1 MKENKSK
8 ISKAL
13 DFLYKYRFII
23 MSVIF
28 VLCIILKVSGSSI
41 GCWEGV
47 FNTKNSDFIVGINRG
62 IRSDE
67 WATFTPMNFA
77 QIENGFQYFNTSLRA
92 TATDVFMIYAL
103 PVKCIFQIFRPFL
116 LGYMVFGAERG
127 LSFFWVSRLIA
138 LFLISIDFFMILT
151 KKNKALSLVG
161 AIMITLA
168 PIMQWWFAINGIA
181 EIFIFGELAVI
192 MLYKYLN
199 TDSFKKRLLYLFVI
213 YICAGGYA
221 LVLYPAWQIPM
232 VYVFL
237 ALAIWVLIENYKKE
251 KINLKDVIAI
261 VVTGVLLGLSMAL
274 ILNKSMDTIKVV
286 MNTAYPGA
294 RFETG
299 GGQLDYLFSYASNIF
314 LSFRSR
320 NLIGNSCEQALMFT
334 LFPIGLIL
342 AIRGLIINK
351 KKDKLLICL
360 LVAYVFLG
368 IWCTVG
374 FPKILAK
381 VTLMYN
387 SQSHRALLALGFAE
401 VLILIRSLATI
412 KESISRIPSIILTIL
427 LTAIIVIK
435 NIMFHGDYLTIKM
448 DIVLAIAC
456 LYLFYTALRYN
467 NKICKNLFCIGMIG
481 TMFICGAMVNPLRF
495 GATIF
500 TKSEVLENVK
510 KIDKEDSGIW
520 ITEGEM
526 YPITNYIAIA
536 GVKTINVTNTY
547 PDLDKWHKLDS
558 EKEYEEIYNRYAHI
572 IVNLSDEEKEEK
584 FELPNPDVFAVNMN
598 LDDLDTLNI
607 KYIFTR
613 SDLER
618 YNNDRYEFKDVYDY
632 NDFKVYKII
641 RQE

>member
-1 MKENKSK
+1 MYFKRTRCKNCQSSHDEMLEYCPRCGIKNEEHLLFRRTHPMTFVPWYRELMLFLCGFIGLTLFSL
-8 ISKAL
+8 IYTIIFKATYEADKDL
-13 DFLYKYRFII
+13 GNMLINTASYLT
-23 MSVIF
+23 IF
-28 VLCIILKVSGSSI
+28 VL
-41 GCWEGV
+41 
-47 FNTKNSDFIVGINRG
+47 
-62 IRSDE
+62 
-67 WATFTPMNFA
+67 
-77 QIENGFQYFNTSLRA
+77 
-92 TATDVFMIYAL
+92 
-103 PVKCIFQIFRPFL
+103 L
-116 LGYMVFGAERG
+116 L
-127 LSFFWVSRLIA
+127 
-138 LFLISIDFFMILT
+138 
-151 KKNKALSLVG
+151 
-161 AIMITLA
+161 
-168 PIMQWWFAINGIA
+168 
-181 EIFIFGELAVI
+181 VI
-192 MLYKYLN
+192 MFPYFRSLINK
-199 TDSFKKRLLYLFVI
+199 FKIPLAYMW
-213 YICAGGYA
+213 AGIG
-221 LVLYPAWQIPM
+221 
-232 VYVFL
+232 
-237 ALAIWVLIENYKKE
+237 
-251 KINLKDVIAI
+251 
-261 VVTGVLLGLSMAL
+261 TGVLLGLSMAL